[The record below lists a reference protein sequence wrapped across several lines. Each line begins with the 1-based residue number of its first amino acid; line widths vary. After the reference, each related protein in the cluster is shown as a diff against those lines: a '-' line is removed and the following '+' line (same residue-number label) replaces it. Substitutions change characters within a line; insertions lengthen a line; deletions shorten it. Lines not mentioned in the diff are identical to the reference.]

1 MLSWLLRYFGR
12 VLARFLTRTTHIH
25 RATLPPSPTQ
35 LLAHLQIGDVL
46 LVEGDSR
53 ISGAIK
59 YLSQSSWSHAALF
72 VGTRLADSGCN
83 LTHVFVEADI
93 TEGVRSVSI
102 AEFNGQNVRICRPI
116 GLNTEECTQV
126 ADFVIKRIGHQY
138 DIRNV
143 FDLARYLINSPVS
156 VQLRRNMLVLGSG
169 DPSRAICSTLVA
181 QAFQS
186 IHYPILPIID
196 RIARLDQCPD
206 CIEEIIR
213 VQHHSLYVPRDFDL
227 SPYFQVINPSIPK
240 DFDYKNLTWDAANE
254 SS

>member
-1 MLSWLLRYFGR
+1 MLSRLLRYFGQI
-12 VLARFLTRTTHIH
+12 LARFLTRTTHIH
-25 RATLPPSPTQ
+25 RATLPPLPAQ
-35 LLAHLQIGDVL
+35 LLASLQLGDVL

-53 ISGAIK
+53 ISGVIK
-59 YLSQSSWSHAALF
+59 YLSQSSWSHAALY
-72 VGTRLADSGCN
+72 VGTRLAESGGN
-83 LTHVFVEADI
+83 PEHLFVEADI
-93 TEGVRSVSI
+93 TVGVRGVSVS
-102 AEFNGQNVRICRPI
+102 EFNGLNARICRPI
-116 GLNTEECTQV
+116 GLNTSECQQV

-138 DIRNV
+138 DLRNV
-143 FDLARYLINSPVS
+143 FDLARFLVKSPIS
-156 VQLRRNMLVLGSG
+156 VQLRRKMLVLGSG

-240 DFDYKNLTWDAANE
+240 DFDYKKLTWDAAQE
-254 SS
+254 K